1 MAIRCPGCGREYD
14 VTLFQFGRTIRCACG
29 ERVGVE
35 ASIPLRA
42 DGAGEA
48 PGEDARE
55 AAGGRP
61 RFIVDSMLGRLAR
74 WLRTLGF
81 DAAYEPSFDDEE
93 LVRRAF
99 REGRLL
105 LTRDRDLVEEWWL
118 EGVLLLES
126 DDPLEQ
132 LRRVARRF
140 GLAAAARPFTRCTVC
155 NEPLEPV
162 PPGAVEGRIGEDVPE
177 RVARETDDVRRCPSC
192 GKLYWEGSHTRRM
205 RARLD
210 EALGGDR
217 PPG

>member
-1 MAIRCPGCGREYD
+1 MAIRCSGCGREYD
-14 VTLFQFGRTIRCACG
+14 VTLFRFGRTIRCACG
-29 ERVGVE
+29 ERVGVGS
-35 ASIPLRA
+35 AIPV
-42 DGAGEA
+42 D
-48 PGEDARE
+48 PDT
-55 AAGGRP
+55 RP
-61 RFIVDSMLGRLAR
+61 RFVVDSMLGRLAR
-74 WLRTLGF
+74 SLRTLGF
-81 DAAYEPSFDDEE
+81 DAAYAASFDDEE

-118 EGVLLLES
+118 DGVLLLES

-140 GLAAAARPFTRCTVC
+140 GLADVARPFTRCTVC
-155 NEPLEPV
+155 NEPLEPA
-162 PPGAVEGRIGEDVPE
+162 PPEAVEARIGDDVPR
-177 RVARETDDVRRCPSC
+177 RVARGTDDFRRCPSC